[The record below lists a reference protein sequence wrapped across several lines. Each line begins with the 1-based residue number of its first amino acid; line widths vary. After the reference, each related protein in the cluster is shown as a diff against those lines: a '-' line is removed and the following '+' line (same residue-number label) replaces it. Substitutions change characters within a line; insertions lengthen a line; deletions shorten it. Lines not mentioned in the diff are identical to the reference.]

1 MHVLQVTEGTA
12 DYMDVEWYQ
21 LSLPFAISILY
32 GYAITC
38 GTALTIY
45 CKSSDI
51 WCNNCARAKLPR
63 FCILQ
68 RWLKCVLLPP
78 CFTEDSTLGV
88 TLVAALKQTRTFRIP
103 VFSGNILM
111 VSAFEFQRFSLFSV
125 KSLLICLPSWFRLS
139 AMAEN
144 SPVESGFKG
153 MTCSTPVNPFK
164 QRKPFTSVWF
174 VCLPVTKNGPS
185 KSQISMPKPVC
196 FARIDPSVNIG
207 SASHPFQEISICH
220 KEQLTRLYRT
230 PCRNFLKEVLIT
242 WLTWGWETAGVTGQL
257 STCVVPFRR
266 GLRHNTCGPV
276 QNRNGQCVSNTTTAA
291 TNLTTETWWVW
302 TTSNQPHTA
311 RKGERIC
318 QAPGLFQ
325 VWC

>member
-1 MHVLQVTEGTA
+1 MTIWKTGVLWRSAGQQSKVNCSKMPQQMCACPTGHRRDA
-12 DYMDVEWYQ
+12 DYIDVEWYQ

-51 WCNNCARAKLPR
+51 WCNNCARARLPR

-88 TLVAALKQTRTFRIP
+88 TLEAALKQTRTFRIP

-144 SPVESGFKG
+144 SPV
-153 MTCSTPVNPFK
+153 
-164 QRKPFTSVWF
+164 
-174 VCLPVTKNGPS
+174 
-185 KSQISMPKPVC
+185 
-196 FARIDPSVNIG
+196 
-207 SASHPFQEISICH
+207 
-220 KEQLTRLYRT
+220 
-230 PCRNFLKEVLIT
+230 
-242 WLTWGWETAGVTGQL
+242 
-257 STCVVPFRR
+257 
-266 GLRHNTCGPV
+266 
-276 QNRNGQCVSNTTTAA
+276 
-291 TNLTTETWWVW
+291 
-302 TTSNQPHTA
+302 
-311 RKGERIC
+311 
-318 QAPGLFQ
+318 
-325 VWC
+325 

>member
-1 MHVLQVTEGTA
+1 
-12 DYMDVEWYQ
+12 
-21 LSLPFAISILY
+21 
-32 GYAITC
+32 
-38 GTALTIY
+38 
-45 CKSSDI
+45 
-51 WCNNCARAKLPR
+51 
-63 FCILQ
+63 
-68 RWLKCVLLPP
+68 
-78 CFTEDSTLGV
+78 
-88 TLVAALKQTRTFRIP
+88 
-103 VFSGNILM
+103 M
-111 VSAFEFQRFSLFSV
+111 VSAFEFQSFSLFSV

-144 SPVESGFKG
+144 SPVESGLKG

-164 QRKPFTSVWF
+164 QRKPFTSFWF
-174 VCLPVTKNGPS
+174 VCWPVTKNEPS

-196 FARIDPSVNIG
+196 FARIDPSVDIG
-207 SASHPFQEISICH
+207 NASHPFQEISICH

-242 WLTWGWETAGVTGQL
+242 WLTWGWETAGVTDQL

-325 VWC
+325 LWC